1 MIPVYLQQFKAAG
14 VYRVVF
20 DQSTVLNVDSQILR
34 LVVGY
39 SEKGPFNIPVYV
51 TNATDFRTY
60 FGDIS
65 KKLEKRGVF
74 FHRLALQAL
83 QAGPILCLN
92 LKKFENET
100 VDGSTINTGFNPSHQ
115 IIEDV
120 QLKVEDIYDTSR
132 FWELDAEKLNNLP
145 TADGSVMDQYINIC
159 TTNTKETSASYFI
172 RKASGLKVSK
182 YNITVS
188 DWYSTRE
195 DQMPDFLENYQ
206 HSLISDFFAEVYV
219 FGTKFEAN
227 QVLASST
234 LKKYFEVVKD
244 ENGKAIL
251 EDGQPKLK
259 LTNHIT
265 DAYGDWV
272 DTLDELYADPT
283 SHALGHYVG
292 CLIPEF
298 MDKNGNYVSLN
309 IMFNQEQD
317 EHNMMMSFNTDM
329 LYEDETAHIDLSGRL
344 SISTAEYNADS
355 KKLLTLGK
363 LFNSTIEDEPMATS
377 SLLGNDDAPV
387 IVNKVSFINNV
398 VKEYIKGKYAPII
411 PFSAND
417 KKISGTMYVSDI
429 INLEISEAGVDRA
442 IVLKQVGRKEDDTY
456 IRNGEEV
463 LVPSEIEIQCTT
475 QEDLVKMA
483 KKLGAIYEVN
493 YTTSDDPENPVIKI
507 KIDGVDRY
515 FKKFK
520 PGFGTVWTDG
530 TSPFIAEDG
539 TFLQEGPQ
547 RIITNVARIDAVS
560 AEDKTLYEDFDKN
573 MKVSIMDVVVSV
585 INEEPDSVYGSSI
598 SFIPVNT
605 NSDDGGWDVG
615 DENNP
620 NYFNG
625 AVAFTCEN
633 VSENTLY
640 SFLQVGDC
648 FLAADGST
656 SEEGKTDD
664 FYDNVYVQEI
674 NFVPDDDGN
683 VKTYYITFSGQPLVW
698 PKDGD
703 EDGAQYLVRVDNSIN
718 QEIGYMYPRYLQ
730 GYSYANSKP
739 AGVGMKARLDW
750 QKFILSTLTDYK
762 GLRIGLMNKSDID
775 YRYIVD
781 TFESFVDSSL
791 KSVLSYLAKQKESA
805 FAILNFPAIKTF
817 TKCPYTSFTNNDDVF
832 DVKYIADGYN
842 KKKATAVK
850 FSLPDETEGASFCA
864 FYTPLKFSNGYVD
877 SIIPSAALVSNLFMQ
892 KYISRQPYYIIAGP
906 NYGKISANG
915 LVGPDYNFS
924 KEELYILEPFGVN
937 CMVYRP
943 GFGTFINSN
952 QTAKQT
958 PVSALS
964 KVNIRELVIY
974 LQDEIEKVLQAYQ
987 WEFNN
992 QTTRNAI
999 LDKANSICSRIAAN
1013 GGIEA
1018 YLNVMDESNNTNE
1031 IIENEMAILSTAIEP
1046 GFGCGKMIQELTIYR
1061 RGTLSARITE

>member
-51 TNATDFRTY
+51 TNATDFKTY

-65 KKLEKRGVF
+65 KKLEKRGVY

-100 VDGSTINTGFNPSHQ
+100 VDGSSINTGFNPSHT
-115 IIEDV
+115 IVENV
-120 QLKVEDIYDTSR
+120 QLRVEDIYDTSR
-132 FWELDAEKLNNLP
+132 FWELDAEKLNNL
-145 TADGSVMDQYINIC
+145 TTVDGSIMDQYINIC

-188 DWYSTRE
+188 DWYSSKE
-195 DQMPDFLENYQ
+195 DDMPEFLENYRN
-206 HSLISDFFAEVYV
+206 SLISDFFAEVYV
-219 FGTKFEAN
+219 FGTKFDAN

-234 LKKYFEVVKD
+234 LKKYFEVV
-244 ENGKAIL
+244 
-251 EDGQPKLK
+251 EDPQTHQTVFDADGNPVLK

-265 DAYGDWV
+265 DAYGDWI
-272 DTLDELYADPT
+272 DTLDELYADST
-283 SHALGHYVG
+283 SHALGHYIG

-298 MDKNGNYVSLN
+298 TDKNGMYVSLN

-329 LYEDETAHIDLSGRL
+329 LYEEGTANIDLSGRL
-344 SISTAEYNADS
+344 SIAVDN
-355 KKLLTLGK
+355 L
-363 LFNSTIEDEPMATS
+363 TS
-377 SLLGNDDAPV
+377 SSDTKLTPTNLFSRTATTNLLGNDNSTV
-387 IVNKVSFINNV
+387 IVNKVEFINNA
-398 VKEYIKGKYAPII
+398 VKSNPEGGWLPII
-411 PFSAND
+411 PFDSSSR
-417 KKISGTMYVSDI
+417 KISGTMYVTNIVNPAVESESEE
-429 INLEISEAGVDRA
+429 NLEFSVD
-442 IVLKQVGRKEDDTY
+442 LKQVGTGETVTIKAGKKEDFY
-456 IRNGEEV
+456 I
-463 LVPSEIEIQCTT
+463 IC
-475 QEDLVKMA
+475 
-483 KKLGAIYEVN
+483 KKLGCMYEVSYN
-493 YTTSDDPENPVIKI
+493 GDYDDDVLPCVFSN
-507 KIDGVDRY
+507 GVTRY
-515 FKKFK
+515 FKKYQS
-520 PGFGTVWTDG
+520 GYGTYWDFANAG
-530 TSPFIAEDG
+530 DPFIDSSNG
-539 TFLQEGPQ
+539 SFIQNGPQ
-547 RIITNVARIDAVS
+547 KVITNIARIDPINANDNS
-560 AEDKTLYEDFDKN
+560 LYQDFDKN
-573 MKVSIMDVVVSV
+573 MKVSILDVVVSV
-585 INEEPDSVYGSSI
+585 LNDEPDSVYGSSV
-598 SFIPVNT
+598 SFIPINEDWQGV
-605 NSDDGGWDVG
+605 DQVVKK
-615 DENNP
+615 
-620 NYFNG
+620 NG
-625 AVAFTCEN
+625 TVAFISEKIY
-633 VSENTLY
+633 ENTLY
-640 SFLQVGDC
+640 SLLQVGDC
-648 FLAADGST
+648 LLADDGSAT
-656 SEEGKTDD
+656 EEQATDG
-664 FYDNVYVQEI
+664 FYDNVYVQDI
-674 NFVPDDDGN
+674 NCEYDKDGN
-683 VKTYYITFSGQPLVW
+683 ITQYYITFSGMPFIFESTNESGSVS
-698 PKDGD
+698 
-703 EDGAQYLVRVDNSIN
+703 YLVRIDNSIN
-718 QEIGYMYPRYLQ
+718 QEIGYMIPNYLQ

-750 QKFILSTLTDYK
+750 QKFILSTLTEYK
-762 GLRIGLMNKSDID
+762 GLRIGLLNKSDID

-781 TFESFVDSSL
+781 TFESFVESSL

-817 TKCPYTSFTNNDDVF
+817 TKCPYTSFTNADDVF

-850 FSLPDETEGASFCA
+850 FSLPDDTEGASFCA

-877 SIIPSAALVSNLFMQ
+877 SIIPSAGLVSNLFMQ

-906 NYGKISANG
+906 NYGKINASG

-924 KEELYILEPFGVN
+924 KEELYIMEPFGVN

-999 LDKANSICSRIAAN
+999 LDKANNICSRIAAN

-1046 GFGCGKMIQELTIYR
+1046 GFGCGKMVQELTIYR
-1061 RGTLSARITE
+1061 RGTLSAKITD